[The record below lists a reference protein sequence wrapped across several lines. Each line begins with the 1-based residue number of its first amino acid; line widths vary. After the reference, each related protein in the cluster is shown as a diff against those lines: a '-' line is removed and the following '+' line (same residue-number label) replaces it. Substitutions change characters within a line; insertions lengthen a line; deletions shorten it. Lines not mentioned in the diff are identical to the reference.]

1 MELKRRV
8 VHLMGTVIDLSVQH
22 ELAEAILDKVIARL
36 KEYEHRFSANDPS
49 SELMQV
55 NKNAGIQ
62 PVTVHP
68 ELYELIKIGKEH
80 SCAEGSHLN
89 IAIGPLVQTWRIG
102 FSNARVPYNNE
113 ITELL
118 ERTNPKKIVLHDKEC
133 SVFLTEPGMLI
144 DLGAL
149 AKGYIADLIIDFLK
163 KAQVTSALINLGGN
177 LVVLGPSLK
186 PDGNWHIGIQDP
198 LQSRDDYLA
207 VLKIFNQSVVTSGV
221 YERSLTQD
229 GQTYHHIIDPQTGYP
244 MTTDVVSLTIISD
257 QSVDGEIWTTR
268 LFGKTAD
275 EIIKIVNDLQGM
287 ECMVVS
293 NKEEIFCSAALEAKI
308 VKQAI

>member
-1 MELKRRV
+1 M
-8 VHLMGTVIDLSVQH
+8 HLMGTVIDLSVQH

-149 AKGYIADLIIDFLK
+149 AKGYIADLIIDFK
-163 KAQVTSALINLGGN
+163 KNSGN
-177 LVVLGPSLK
+177 
-186 PDGNWHIGIQDP
+186 
-198 LQSRDDYLA
+198 
-207 VLKIFNQSVVTSGV
+207 FC
-221 YERSLTQD
+221 
-229 GQTYHHIIDPQTGYP
+229 
-244 MTTDVVSLTIISD
+244 
-257 QSVDGEIWTTR
+257 
-268 LFGKTAD
+268 
-275 EIIKIVNDLQGM
+275 VN
-287 ECMVVS
+287 
-293 NKEEIFCSAALEAKI
+293 
-308 VKQAI
+308 